1 MKKIALGQTIT
12 ILANLGVIAGIVF
25 LGYELQQNNELLTA
39 QARVARHDLRS
50 TDSTRVFFEN
60 PDMAKLVV
68 KIEKNEPLTDDETY
82 IAERFYEQTL
92 LNWQF
97 IFVEFQRG
105 LLEPA
110 DIQVAGWRAYFYGF
124 PSMPDFWDQQKNI
137 HYRPDFV
144 RWFDETIVR

>member
-1 MKKIALGQTIT
+1 MKKIDLGQTIT
-12 ILANLGVIAGIVF
+12 ILANVGVIAGIIF

-60 PDMAKLVV
+60 PDMAKLFV
-68 KIEKNEPLTDDETY
+68 KIEKNEPLSDDETY
-82 IAERFYEQTL
+82 IAERFSEQTL

-97 IFVEFQRG
+97 IYVEFQRG
-105 LLEPA
+105 LLEEE

-124 PSMPDFWDQQKNI
+124 TPLPVFWEQHKNI
-137 HYRPDFV
+137 DYRPDFV
-144 RWFDETIVR
+144 RWFDETIAR